1 MAHVIKFKMTGMGQI
16 FAHVNRDKN
25 QTRKYGNADID
36 TRKTHLNY
44 DLQHGDIDVLQ
55 KRLAEV
61 SHTKRHDL
69 VACCG
74 VVVTLPGELENEPE
88 HTQRAFF
95 DWCKLFLDKKF
106 GEKNCVYATVH
117 NDESTPHLHYG
128 FVPTVTKQRKF
139 RSAEKKGQT
148 YSQER
153 VCAKEVVT
161 KDMLSKLHDEL
172 QEHVEKMFPA
182 VRVVAPTDSK
192 RLKKNVSIAEL
203 KAQTAKKL
211 EKELASQRELTAK
224 AENNAKEAVLA
235 HSRAQ
240 ETEKASV
247 TLSEHLKRL
256 SESKIERKK
265 AHLGRVLLTESEY
278 TTLVDKAESVE
289 NLEKEREYLKR
300 TALGQET
307 KRLEEENRKLRLDS
321 AQDMV
326 DYARVVEERDELRHK
341 FAEKNNAV
349 VQLTTECERLK
360 KENLELIGTVETLKK
375 VVKSAWSHLSDYYR
389 EVCESLGIRQSRG
402 YHR

>member
-1 MAHVIKFKMTGMGQI
+1 MHITKFKMTGMGQI

-36 TRKTHLNY
+36 PRKTRLNY
-44 DLQHGDIDVLQ
+44 DLQHGTIETLQ
-55 KRLAEV
+55 KRLEEV

-95 DWCKLFLDKKF
+95 D
-106 GEKNCVYATVH
+106 ATVH
-117 NDESTPHLHYG
+117 NDESTAHMHYG
-128 FVPTVTKQRKF
+128 FVPTVTKQRKY

-161 KDMLSKLHDEL
+161 KAMLNTLHDEL
-172 QEHVEKMFPA
+172 QAHVAKMFPA
-182 VRVVAPTDSK
+182 VRVVAPTNAK
-192 RLKKNVSIAEL
+192 RLKKNVSISEL
-203 KAQTAKKL
+203 KAQTAEKL
-211 EKELASQRELTAK
+211 EKELASQRELTKK

-256 SESKIERKK
+256 SERKFERKK
-265 AHLGRVLLTESEY
+265 GHLGRVLLSESEY
-278 TTLVDKAESVE
+278 NTLVEKAESVE
-289 NLEKEREYLKR
+289 NLEKERKYLLR

-321 AQDMV
+321 AQDML
-326 DYARVVEERDELRHK
+326 DYAHVVEERDLFKQK
-341 FAEKNNAV
+341 FAEKNNTV
-349 VQLTTECERLK
+349 VQLTTENERLK
-360 KENLELIGTVETLKK
+360 KENLELVGTVESLKK
-375 VVKSAWSHLSDYYR
+375 VVKSVWTHLSDYYR

>member
-1 MAHVIKFKMTGMGQI
+1 MAHITKFKLPSMGQI

-25 QTRKYGNADID
+25 QTRRYENADID
-36 TRKTHLNY
+36 ISKTHLNY
-44 DLQHGDIDVLQ
+44 DLQHGTIETLQ
-55 KRLAEV
+55 KRLESV

-74 VVVTLPGELENEPE
+74 VVVTLPGELESAPE

-95 DWCKLFLDKKF
+95 DWCKVFLDKKF
-106 GEKNCVYATVH
+106 GEKNCVFSTVH
-117 NDESTPHLHYG
+117 NDESTPHMHYG

-161 KDMLSKLHDEL
+161 KAMLNTLHDEL

-182 VRVVAPTDSK
+182 VRVVAPTHSK

-203 KAQTAKKL
+203 KAQTAEKI

-256 SESKIERKK
+256 DKCKIERKK
-265 AHLGRVLLTESEY
+265 GHLGRVLLSESEY

-307 KRLEEENRKLRLDS
+307 RRLEEENRKLRLDS
-321 AQDMV
+321 ANDMV
-326 DYARVVEERDELRHK
+326 DYARVVEERDLFKHK

-349 VQLTTECERLK
+349 VQLTTENERLK
-360 KENLELIGTVETLKK
+360 KENLELVGTVESLKK
-375 VVKSAWSHLSDYYR
+375 VVKSVWTHLSDYYR